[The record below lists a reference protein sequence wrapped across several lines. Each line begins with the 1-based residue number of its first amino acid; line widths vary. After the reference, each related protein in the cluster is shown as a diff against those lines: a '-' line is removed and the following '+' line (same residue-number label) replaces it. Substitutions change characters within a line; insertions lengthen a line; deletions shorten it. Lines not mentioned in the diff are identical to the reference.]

1 MSFKRNNNWLIVLVI
16 GIILFIIYWHYYKN
30 QVKDE
35 KDVEESETIQR
46 LRRIDNL
53 NREKDILNSHLKKN
67 IDLKVKI
74 DEQSEKLWKRF
85 IRVLI
90 IFLILSNTLYFL
102 IFKAF
107 SLENILT
114 LYSIIIGALNIIY
127 LFFFFKFFSI
137 KKFIFNNLKEYSYK
151 LVAGNRD
158 AEYYET
164 RNESI
169 HDRIDQIDLE
179 IEQLVNKNNL
189 LDN

>member
-30 QVKDE
+30 QVKDD
-35 KDVEESETIQR
+35 KDADESETIQR
-46 LRRIDNL
+46 LRRIDSL
-53 NREKDILNSHLKKN
+53 NREKSILNSHLKKN

-74 DEQSEKLWKRF
+74 NEQSEKLWKRF

-107 SLENILT
+107 SFENILT

-127 LFFFFKFFSI
+127 QYCPK
-137 KKFIFNNLKEYSYK
+137 
-151 LVAGNRD
+151 
-158 AEYYET
+158 
-164 RNESI
+164 
-169 HDRIDQIDLE
+169 
-179 IEQLVNKNNL
+179 
-189 LDN
+189 

>member
-1 MSFKRNNNWLIVLVI
+1 MSFKKNNNWLIVLVI

-35 KDVEESETIQR
+35 KDAEESETIQR

-53 NREKDILNSHLKKN
+53 NREKGILNSHLKKN

-127 LFFFFKFFSI
+127 LFFFYKFFSI
-137 KKFIFNNLKEYSYK
+137 KKYIFNNLKEYSYK
-151 LVAGNRD
+151 IVAGNRD

-164 RNESI
+164 RSESI
-169 HDRIDQIDLE
+169 KDRIDQIDFE
-179 IEQLVNKNNL
+179 IEQLNKKNNQL
-189 LDN
+189 K